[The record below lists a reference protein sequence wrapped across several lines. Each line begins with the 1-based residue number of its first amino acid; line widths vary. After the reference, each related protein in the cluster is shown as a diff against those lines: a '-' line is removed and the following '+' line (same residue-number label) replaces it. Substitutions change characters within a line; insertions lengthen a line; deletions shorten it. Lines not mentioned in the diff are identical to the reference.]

1 MTLGLVKF
9 NEARFYR
16 RRRQCQSVD
25 DALDEA
31 THQRWWVDGLGPFG
45 WRTVSC
51 LNEGT
56 CMVAT
61 RTCSS
66 TWFDMSHISSN
77 NLVDIQDS
85 LLKPPT
91 CNHPTIGWVG
101 NPRIPNWLMGWSN
114 FWPFWTCGAKQR
126 GTWTCIEAWEFQ
138 GGPTTTC
145 QPFFSQGIS
154 RPYSWD
160 YETQDHFFREL
171 IYLQFVPSLEAVVPA
186 ISEDEW
192 NVIKA
197 VTSVCFGDGPWYRCG
212 IPCRVV
218 ESYGVILENIVLYI
232 HVHVYIYIFR

>member
-1 MTLGLVKF
+1 MPKCGRCLGWGAYTK
-9 NEARFYR
+9 
-16 RRRQCQSVD
+16 D
-25 DALDEA
+25 
-31 THQRWWVDGLGPFG
+31 DGLMG
-45 WRTVSC
+45 WGHLGRTVSC
-51 LNEGT
+51 LKEGK

-171 IYLQFVPSLEAVVPA
+171 IYLQFVPIFGGGGPCNLRRWVECDQGRNICLFWGRTLVPLWDTV
-186 ISEDEW
+186 SCCW
-192 NVIKA
+192 KL
-197 VTSVCFGDGPWYRCG
+197 W
-212 IPCRVV
+212 
-218 ESYGVILENIVLYI
+218 SYTRKHCIIYTCTC
-232 HVHVYIYIFR
+232 VYIYIFR